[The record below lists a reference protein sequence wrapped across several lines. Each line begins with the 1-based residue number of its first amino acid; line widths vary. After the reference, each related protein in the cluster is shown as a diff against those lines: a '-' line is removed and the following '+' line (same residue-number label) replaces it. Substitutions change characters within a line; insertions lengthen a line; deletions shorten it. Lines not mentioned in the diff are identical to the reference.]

1 LERSESD
8 YPKRWKGLGRVNL
21 SFIDWL
27 IVLAALGGMIYSVSM
42 TKGLMKSVTDFL
54 SAGRTA
60 GRYVLSI
67 SSGVAGLG
75 AISIVMFLEMGYV
88 AGFSLS
94 WWGLSQGIIILA
106 ITMSGWVIYRFRS
119 TRSLTLAQ
127 FFEKRYSRNFR
138 IFAGIVAFFAGII
151 NFGIFPAV
159 GAQFFINYCG
169 LPDSFMGI
177 PVYPLVM
184 ILLLGVALYFVY
196 TGGQIAVIIA
206 DFFQGVFVTFV
217 LFAIA
222 LYLFFTIGWDQVSES
237 LEQTPIALAREQLA
251 DLRAEDSF
259 QQLSDAEQN
268 KKIFEINE
276 KYENSSRINP
286 FKTSHVED
294 FNFWYFLIGIIGV
307 MYGTLGW
314 QGSQGYNS
322 SAKSA
327 HEAKMGSVLAGFRGL
342 PQGLFMFIVPV
353 LIYVLMNHPDYQS
366 VADSVTSSL
375 DSLSTDTLKSQMRAP
390 FVLSEILPVGLLGA
404 FAALMLAAF
413 ISTHDTYLHSW
424 GSIFIQD
431 VVMPFRDKPFD
442 KDTHLKVLRYSIF
455 GVAVFI
461 FLFSL
466 LFSQS
471 QKIALYFAVTAAIFS
486 GGCGAVIIG
495 GLYWDRGTTAAAWTA
510 MIVGAVIG
518 VGGTLVKQVSGA
530 WLADLSSFATI
541 KTIVLFLQDIN
552 GQEYWGIG
560 MAASS
565 LSYVSVSLL
574 GPGTRINM
582 DKLLNRGK
590 YSIQGEVKVVNQ
602 EPDFGWKIFGM
613 GKEFTKTDK
622 LIYIVNYVWTGMWT
636 LVFIFGTVYNL
647 SNPVSNSSWMT
658 YWKYYIYINIAVCS
672 VIIVWFTLGGISDLR
687 HMIKSLKTENR
698 DHGDDGWVDR
708 VGEEE

>member
-1 LERSESD
+1 MEWSKD
-8 YPKRWKGLGRVNL
+8 YYPKRWKGLGRVNL

-27 IVLAALGGMIYSVSM
+27 IVALVLAGMIYSVSM

-60 GRYVLSI
+60 GRYVLSV

-75 AISIVMFLEMGYV
+75 AISIVMFMEMGFV
-88 AGFSLS
+88 AGFALS

-106 ITMSGWVIYRFRS
+106 ITMSGWVIYRFRM

-169 LPDSFMGI
+169 LPESFLGI
-177 PVYPLVM
+177 PMYPLVM

-206 DFFQGVFVTFV
+206 DFFQGVFVTLV
-217 LFAIA
+217 LFGIA
-222 LYLFFTIGWDQVSES
+222 LFLFFNVSWDQVTES
-237 LEQTPIALAREQLA
+237 LEQTPLKLAREEIA
-251 DLRAEDSF
+251 DLRLEDSF
-259 QQLSDAEQN
+259 EALTEDEQN
-268 KKIFEINE
+268 KKIFDINN

-342 PQGLFMFIVPV
+342 PQGLFMFLVPV
-353 LIYVLMNHPDYQS
+353 LVYVFMNHPDYQS
-366 VADSVTSSL
+366 VADSVNSSL
-375 DSLSTDTLKSQMRAP
+375 AGLSTDTLRSQMRAP
-390 FVLSEILPVGLLGA
+390 FVLSEVLPVGLLGA

-431 VVMPFRDKPFD
+431 VIMPFREKPFD
-442 KDTHLKVLRYSIF
+442 KDAHIKVLRYSIF

-518 VGGTLVKQVSGA
+518 VGGTLVKQVSSD
-530 WLADLSSFATI
+530 WLADPASYQTMKSVL
-541 KTIVLFLQDIN
+541 LFLQNIN

-565 LSYVSVSLL
+565 LSYVTVSLA
-574 GPGTRINM
+574 GPEKRMNM

-590 YSIQGEVKVVNQ
+590 YSIDGEVKVVNA
-602 EPDFGWKIFGM
+602 EPDLGWKIFGM

-622 LIYIVNYVWTGMWT
+622 LIYIVNYAWTGMWT
-636 LVFIFGTVYNL
+636 IVFIVGTIYNL
-647 SNPVSNSSWMT
+647 SNPVSNSSWMA
-658 YWKYYIYINIAVCS
+658 YWKYYIYINIIVCA
-672 VIIVWFTLGGISDLR
+672 VIIVWFTLGGFSDLR
-687 HMIKSLKTENR
+687 QMIKSLKSERR
-698 DHGDDGWVDR
+698 DHGDDGWVDNM
-708 VGEEE
+708 EEEE

>member
-1 LERSESD
+1 M
-8 YPKRWKGLGRVNL
+8 NL
-21 SFIDWL
+21 TFIDWL
-27 IVLAALGGMIYSVSM
+27 IVTLVLAGMIYSVSM

-60 GRYVLSI
+60 GRYVLSV

-75 AISIVMFLEMGYV
+75 AISIVMFMEMGFV
-88 AGFSLS
+88 AGFALS

-106 ITMSGWVIYRFRS
+106 ITMSGWVIYRFRM

-169 LPDSFMGI
+169 LPESFLGI
-177 PVYPLVM
+177 PMYPLVM
-184 ILLLGVALYFVY
+184 ILLLSIALYFVY

-206 DFFQGVFVTFV
+206 DFFQGVFVTVV
-217 LFAIA
+217 LFGIA
-222 LYLFFTIGWDQVSES
+222 LFLFFSVSWNQVTES
-237 LEQTPIALAREQLA
+237 LEQTPLKLAREEIA
-251 DLRAEDSF
+251 DLRLEDSF
-259 QQLSDAEQN
+259 QDLTEDEQN
-268 KKIFEINE
+268 KKIFDINN

-342 PQGLFMFIVPV
+342 PQGLFMFLVPV
-353 LIYVLMNHPDYQS
+353 LVYVFMNHPDYQF
-366 VADSVTSSL
+366 VADSVNSSL
-375 DSLSTDTLKSQMRAP
+375 AGLSTDTLRSQMRAP
-390 FVLSEILPVGLLGA
+390 FVLSEVLPVGLLGA

-431 VVMPFRDKPFD
+431 VIMPFRDKPFD
-442 KDTHLKVLRYSIF
+442 KDTHIKVLRYSIF

-510 MIVGAVIG
+510 MVVGAVIG
-518 VGGTLVKQVSGA
+518 VGGTLVKQISSE
-530 WLADLSSFATI
+530 WLADPASYQTMKSVL
-541 KTIVLFLQDIN
+541 LFLQSIN

-565 LSYVSVSLL
+565 LSYVTVSLV
-574 GPGTRINM
+574 GPEKKMNM

-590 YSIQGEVKVVNQ
+590 YSIEGEVTVVNV

-622 LIYIVNYVWTGMWT
+622 LIYIVNYAWTGMWT
-636 LVFIFGTVYNL
+636 IVFIIGTIYNL
-647 SNPVSNSSWMT
+647 SNPVSNSSWMA
-658 YWKYYIYINIAVCS
+658 YWKYYIYINIVVCA
-672 VIIVWFTLGGISDLR
+672 VIIVWFTLGGFSDLR
-687 HMIKSLKTENR
+687 HMIKSLKSEDR
-698 DHGDDGWVDR
+698 DHGDDGWV
-708 VGEEE
+708 GNPEEEE

>member
-1 LERSESD
+1 M
-8 YPKRWKGLGRVNL
+8 NL

-60 GRYVLSI
+60 GRYVISV

-75 AISIVMFLEMGYV
+75 AISIVMFLEMGFV

-119 TRSLTLAQ
+119 TRCLTLAQ

-217 LFAIA
+217 LFGIA

-237 LEQTPIALAREQLA
+237 LEQTPITLAREQIA
-251 DLRAEDSF
+251 DLRADDSF
-259 QQLSDAEQN
+259 QGLSDAEQN

-276 KYENSSRINP
+276 NYENSSRINP

-353 LIYVLMNHPDYQS
+353 LIYVLMTHPDYQS

-375 DSLSTDTLKSQMRAP
+375 DNLSTDTLRSQMRAP

-413 ISTHDTYLHSW
+413 ISTHDPYLHSW

-431 VVMPFRDKPFD
+431 VIMPFRDKPFD
-442 KDTHLKVLRYSIF
+442 KETHLKVLRYSIF

-471 QKIALYFAVTAAIFS
+471 QKIALYFALTAAIFS

-495 GLYWDRGTTAAAWTA
+495 GLYWERGTTVAAWTA
-510 MIVGAVIG
+510 MIIGAVIG
-518 VGGTLVKQVSGA
+518 VGGILVKQVSSA
-530 WLADLSSFATI
+530 WLADPSSLTI
-541 KTIVLFLQDIN
+541 IKSVILFLQNIN

-560 MAASS
+560 MASSS
-565 LSYVSVSLL
+565 LSYLIVSLA
-574 GPGTRINM
+574 GDNNSINM

-590 YSIQGEVKVVNQ
+590 YSIQGEVKVVNK
-602 EPDFGWKIFGM
+602 EPEMGWKIFGM

-622 LIYIVNYVWTGMWT
+622 LIYIINYVWTGMWT
-636 LVFIFGTVYNL
+636 LVFIIGTVYNI
-647 SNPVSNSSWMT
+647 SNPVSNSSWMV
-658 YWKYYIYINIAVCS
+658 YWKYYIYIHMTLS
-672 VIIVWFTLGGISDLR
+672 VIIIVWFTVGGFSDLK
-687 HMIKSLKTENR
+687 HMIKILQSENR
-698 DHGDDGWVDR
+698 DHEDDGWVSN
-708 VGEEE
+708 

>member
-1 LERSESD
+1 M
-8 YPKRWKGLGRVNL
+8 NL
-21 SFIDWL
+21 TFIDWL
-27 IVLAALGGMIYSVSM
+27 IVTLVLAGMIYSVSM

-60 GRYVLSI
+60 GRYVLSV

-75 AISIVMFLEMGYV
+75 AISIVMFMEMGFV
-88 AGFSLS
+88 AGFALS

-106 ITMSGWVIYRFRS
+106 ITMSGWVIYRFRM

-169 LPDSFMGI
+169 LPESFLGI
-177 PVYPLVM
+177 PMYPLVM
-184 ILLLGVALYFVY
+184 ILLLSIALYFVY

-206 DFFQGVFVTFV
+206 DFFQGVFVTVV
-217 LFAIA
+217 LFGIA
-222 LYLFFTIGWDQVSES
+222 LFLFFSVSWNQVTES
-237 LEQTPIALAREQLA
+237 LEQTPLKLARQEIA
-251 DLRAEDSF
+251 DLRLEDSF
-259 QQLSDAEQN
+259 QDLTEDEQN
-268 KKIFEINE
+268 KKIFDINN

-342 PQGLFMFIVPV
+342 PQGLFMFLVPV
-353 LIYVLMNHPDYQS
+353 LVYVFMNHPDYQS
-366 VADSVTSSL
+366 VADSVNSSL
-375 DSLSTDTLKSQMRAP
+375 AGLSTDTLRSQMRAP
-390 FVLSEILPVGLLGA
+390 FVLSEVLPVGLLGA

-431 VVMPFRDKPFD
+431 VIMPFRDKPFD
-442 KDTHLKVLRYSIF
+442 KDTHIKVLRYSIF

-510 MIVGAVIG
+510 MVVGAVIG
-518 VGGTLVKQVSGA
+518 VGGTLVKQISSE
-530 WLADLSSFATI
+530 WLADPASYQTMKSVL
-541 KTIVLFLQDIN
+541 LFLQSIN

-565 LSYVSVSLL
+565 LSYVTVSLV
-574 GPGTRINM
+574 GPEKKMNM

-590 YSIQGEVKVVNQ
+590 YSIEGEVTVVNV
-602 EPDFGWKIFGM
+602 EPDFGWKVFGM
-613 GKEFTKTDK
+613 GREFTKTDK
-622 LIYIVNYVWTGMWT
+622 IIYIVNYAWTGMWT
-636 LVFIFGTVYNL
+636 IVFIIGTIYNL
-647 SNPVSNSSWMT
+647 SNPVSNSSWMA
-658 YWKYYIYINIAVCS
+658 YWKYYIYINIVVCA
-672 VIIVWFTLGGISDLR
+672 VIIVWFTLGGFSDLR
-687 HMIKSLKTENR
+687 HMIKSLKSEDR
-698 DHGDDGWVDR
+698 DHGDDGWV
-708 VGEEE
+708 GNPEEEE

>member
-1 LERSESD
+1 M
-8 YPKRWKGLGRVNL
+8 NL
-21 SFIDWL
+21 AFIDWL
-27 IVLAALGGMIYSVSM
+27 IVIAALGGMIYSVSM

-88 AGFSLS
+88 AGFALS

-138 IFAGIVAFFAGII
+138 IFAGIVAFVAGII

-169 LPDSFMGI
+169 LPDSFMGL

-206 DFFQGVFVTFV
+206 DFFQGVFVTIV
-217 LFAIA
+217 LFWIV

-237 LEQTPIALAREQLA
+237 LEQTPIKLAQEQIA
-251 DLRAEDSF
+251 DLRGDDSF
-259 QQLSDAEQN
+259 QDLSKAEQD
-268 KKIFEINE
+268 KKIFDINE

-342 PQGLFMFIVPV
+342 PQGLFMFLVPV

-366 VADSVTSSL
+366 VADSVASSL

-431 VVMPFRDKPFD
+431 VIMPFRDKPFD
-442 KDTHLKVLRYSIF
+442 KETHLKVLRYSIF

-518 VGGTLVKQVSGA
+518 VGGTLVKQVSGT
-530 WLADLSSFATI
+530 WLADPSSFATI
-541 KTIVLFLQDIN
+541 KAIVLFLQDIN

-565 LSYVSVSLL
+565 ISYVSVSLL

-590 YSIQGEVKVVNQ
+590 YSIEGEVNIVDEEVKV
-602 EPDFGWKIFGM
+602 GWKIFGM
-613 GKEFTKTDK
+613 GKEFTKSDK
-622 LIYIVNYVWTGMWT
+622 LIYIVNYAWTGMWT
-636 LVFIFGTVYNL
+636 LVFIIGTIYNL
-647 SNPVSNSSWMT
+647 SNPVSNSSWMV

-687 HMIKSLKTENR
+687 SMITSLKTENR

-708 VGEEE
+708 AGEEE

>member
-1 LERSESD
+1 M
-8 YPKRWKGLGRVNL
+8 NL

-60 GRYVLSI
+60 GRYVISV

-119 TRSLTLAQ
+119 TRCLTLAQ

-169 LPDSFMGI
+169 LPDSFIGI

-217 LFAIA
+217 LFGVA

-237 LEQTPIALAREQLA
+237 LEQTPITLAREQIA
-251 DLRAEDSF
+251 DLRADDSF
-259 QQLSDAEQN
+259 QGLSDAEQN

-276 KYENSSRINP
+276 NYENSSRINP

-353 LIYVLMNHPDYQS
+353 LIYVLMTHPDYQS

-375 DSLSTDTLKSQMRAP
+375 DNLSTDTLRSQMRAP

-431 VVMPFRDKPFD
+431 VIMPFRKKPFD
-442 KDTHLKVLRYSIF
+442 KETHLKVLRYSIF
-455 GVAVFI
+455 GVAIFI

-510 MIVGAVIG
+510 MIVGAIIG
-518 VGGTLVKQVSGA
+518 VGGTLVKQVSGD
-530 WLADLSSFATI
+530 WLADPSSFAAI
-541 KTIVLFLQDIN
+541 KSIILSLQDIN

-565 LSYVSVSLL
+565 LSYVSVSLA
-574 GPGTRINM
+574 GNGTRVNM
-582 DKLLNRGK
+582 DRLLNRGK
-590 YSIQGEVKVVNQ
+590 YSIKGEMKVVNQ
-602 EPDFGWKIFGM
+602 EPDLGWKIFGM

-622 LIYIVNYVWTGMWT
+622 LIYIINYVWTGMWT
-636 LVFIFGTVYNL
+636 LVFIIGTAYNL
-647 SNPVSNSSWMT
+647 SNPVSNSSWMV
-658 YWKYYIYINIAVCS
+658 YWKYYIYINIAVS
-672 VIIVWFTLGGISDLR
+672 AVIIVWFTVGGFSDLR
-687 HMIKSLKTENR
+687 DMIKSLQSENR
-698 DHGDDGWVDR
+698 DHGDDGWVDNT
-708 VGEEE
+708 GEEE

>member
-1 LERSESD
+1 
-8 YPKRWKGLGRVNL
+8 VNL

-169 LPDSFMGI
+169 LPDLFMGI

-206 DFFQGVFVTFV
+206 DFFQGVFVTVV
-217 LFAIA
+217 LFWIA

-237 LEQTPIALAREQLA
+237 LEQTPIKLAQEQIA
-251 DLRAEDSF
+251 DLRTEDSF

-342 PQGLFMFIVPV
+342 PQGLFMFLVPV

-431 VVMPFRDKPFD
+431 VIMPFRDKPFD

-518 VGGTLVKQVSGA
+518 VGGTLVKQVSGD
-530 WLADLSSFATI
+530 WLADPSSFATI
-541 KTIVLFLQDIN
+541 KSIILFLQDIN

-565 LSYVSVSLL
+565 LSYVSVSLA
-574 GPGTRINM
+574 GSGTRVDM
-582 DKLLNRGK
+582 DRLLNRGK

-622 LIYIVNYVWTGMWT
+622 LIYIVNYFWTGMWT

>member
-1 LERSESD
+1 M
-8 YPKRWKGLGRVNL
+8 NL
-21 SFIDWL
+21 TFIDWL
-27 IVLAALGGMIYSVSM
+27 IVTLVLAGMIYSVSM

-60 GRYVLSI
+60 GRYVLSV

-75 AISIVMFLEMGYV
+75 AISIVMFMEMGFV
-88 AGFSLS
+88 AGFALS

-106 ITMSGWVIYRFRS
+106 ITMSGWVIYRFRM

-169 LPDSFMGI
+169 LPESFLGI
-177 PVYPLVM
+177 PMYPLVM
-184 ILLLGVALYFVY
+184 ILLLSIALYFVY

-206 DFFQGVFVTFV
+206 DFFQGVFVTVV
-217 LFAIA
+217 LFGIA
-222 LYLFFTIGWDQVSES
+222 LFLFFSVSWNQVTES
-237 LEQTPIALAREQLA
+237 LEQTPLKLAREEIA
-251 DLRAEDSF
+251 DLRLEDSF
-259 QQLSDAEQN
+259 QDLTEDEQN
-268 KKIFEINE
+268 KKIFDINN

-342 PQGLFMFIVPV
+342 PQGLFMFLVPV
-353 LIYVLMNHPDYQS
+353 LVYVFMNHPDYQS
-366 VADSVTSSL
+366 VADSVNSSL
-375 DSLSTDTLKSQMRAP
+375 AGLSTDTLRSQMRAP
-390 FVLSEILPVGLLGA
+390 FVLSEVLPVGLLGA

-431 VVMPFRDKPFD
+431 VIMPFRDKPFD
-442 KDTHLKVLRYSIF
+442 KDTHIKVLRYSIF

-510 MIVGAVIG
+510 MVVGAVIG
-518 VGGTLVKQVSGA
+518 VGGTLVKQISSE
-530 WLADLSSFATI
+530 WLADPASYQTMKSVL
-541 KTIVLFLQDIN
+541 LFLQSIN

-565 LSYVSVSLL
+565 LSYVTISLV
-574 GPGTRINM
+574 GPEKKMNM

-590 YSIQGEVKVVNQ
+590 YSIEGEVTVVNV

-622 LIYIVNYVWTGMWT
+622 IIYIVNYAWTGMWT
-636 LVFIFGTVYNL
+636 IVFIIGTIYNL
-647 SNPVSNSSWMT
+647 SNPVSNSSWMA
-658 YWKYYIYINIAVCS
+658 YWKYYIYINIVVCA
-672 VIIVWFTLGGISDLR
+672 VIIVWFTLGGFSDLR
-687 HMIKSLKTENR
+687 HMIKSLKSEDR
-698 DHGDDGWVDR
+698 DHGDDGWV
-708 VGEEE
+708 GNPEEEE

>member
-1 LERSESD
+1 MGS
-8 YPKRWKGLGRVNL
+8 VNL
-21 SFIDWL
+21 AFVDWM
-27 IVLAALGGMIYSVSM
+27 IVIIVLGGMIYSVSM
-42 TKGLMKSVTDFL
+42 TKGLMKSVSDFL

-94 WWGLSQGIIILA
+94 WWGLSQGIILLA
-106 ITMSGWVIYRFRS
+106 ITMSGWVIYRFRM

-127 FFEKRYSRNFR
+127 FFEKRYSRKFR
-138 IFAGIVAFFAGII
+138 IFAGIVAFFAGLI

-159 GAQFFINYCG
+159 GAQFFINFCG
-169 LPDSFMGI
+169 LPDYFLGI

-184 ILLLGVALYFVY
+184 IVLLGIALYFVY

-206 DFFQGVFVTFV
+206 DFFQGVFVTIM
-217 LFAIA
+217 LFIVT
-222 LYLFFTIGWDQVSES
+222 LYMLFTIGFDQVSDS
-237 LEQTPIALAREQLA
+237 LQSTPIKLAKEEIQV
-251 DLRAEDSF
+251 LRNDKSF
-259 QQLSDAEQN
+259 QTLTLDEQSL
-268 KKIFEINE
+268 KVDDINI

-307 MYGTLGW
+307 MYGALSW

-322 SAKSA
+322 SAKNA
-327 HEAKMGSVLAGFRGL
+327 HEAKMGVVLAGWRGI
-342 PQGLFMFIVPV
+342 PQGMFMFLVPV
-353 LIYVLMNHPDYQS
+353 LVYVLMNHPDYQHI
-366 VADSVTSSL
+366 ADSVNISLSSL
-375 DSLSTDTLKSQMRAP
+375 SSDTLKGQMRAP

-431 VVMPFRDKPFD
+431 VIMPFRKKPFD
-442 KDTHLKVLRYSIF
+442 KETHIKVLRYSIF

-471 QKIALYFAVTAAIFS
+471 QKIALYFAVTAAIFA

-495 GLYWDRGTTAAAWTA
+495 GLYWNRGTTSAAWTA
-510 MIVGAVIG
+510 MIIGAIIG
-518 VGGTLVKQVSGA
+518 VSGTLVKQISDN
-530 WLADLSSFATI
+530 WLLNTESFTQLKSI
-541 KTIVLFLQDIN
+541 LMVLKNIN
-552 GQEYWGIG
+552 GQEYWGLG
-560 MAASS
+560 MASS
-565 LSYVSVSLL
+565 SICYIAVSLL
-574 GPGTRINM
+574 FPKKPVNM

-590 YSIQGEVKVVNQ
+590 YSIDGEVNIVDEQVKI
-602 EPDFGWKIFGM
+602 GWKIFGM
-613 GKEFTKTDK
+613 GKEFTKNDK
-622 LIYIVNYVWTGMWT
+622 LIYILNYAWTGLWT
-636 LVFIFGTVYNL
+636 LVFIIGTIYNL
-647 SNPVSNSSWMT
+647 SNPVSDDAWMKF
-658 YWKYYIYINIAVCS
+658 WEYYIYIHLVLSGIVL
-672 VIIVWFTLGGISDLR
+672 VWFTIGGFNDLKS
-687 HMIKSLKTENR
+687 MITSLQSEVR
-698 DHGDDGWVDR
+698 DHGDDGWV
-708 VGEEE
+708 E

>member
-1 LERSESD
+1 M
-8 YPKRWKGLGRVNL
+8 NL

-27 IVLAALGGMIYSVSM
+27 IVILALGGMIYSVSM

-60 GRYVLSI
+60 GRYVISV

-106 ITMSGWVIYRFRS
+106 ITMSGWVVYRFRS
-119 TRSLTLAQ
+119 TRCLTLAQ

-138 IFAGIVAFFAGII
+138 IFAGIVAFVAGII

-169 LPDSFMGI
+169 LPDSFLGI
-177 PVYPLVM
+177 PVYPIVM
-184 ILLLGVALYFVY
+184 FVLLGVALYFVY

-206 DFFQGVFVTFV
+206 DFFQGVFVTIV
-217 LFAIA
+217 LFGIA
-222 LYLFFTIGWDQVSES
+222 LYLFFAIGWDQVSES
-237 LEQTPIALAREQLA
+237 LEQTPIKFARQEIR
-251 DLRAEDSF
+251 DLRLEKSF
-259 QQLSDAEQN
+259 QELAEPEQTE
-268 KKIFEINE
+268 KISAINE

-294 FNFWYFLIGIIGV
+294 FNFWYFLIGIIGI

-314 QGSQGYNS
+314 QGAQGYNS

-342 PQGLFMFIVPV
+342 PQGLFMFLVPV
-353 LIYVLMNHPDYQS
+353 LIYVFMNHPDYQA
-366 VADSVTSSL
+366 VADSVNSAL
-375 DSLSTDTLKSQMRAP
+375 DRLSTDTLRSQMRAP
-390 FVLSEILPVGLLGA
+390 FVLSEVLPVGLLGA

-431 VVMPFRDKPFD
+431 VIMPFRDKPFD
-442 KDTHLKVLRYSIF
+442 KETHLKVLRYSIF

-471 QKIALYFAVTAAIFS
+471 QKIALYFALTAAIFS

-495 GLYWDRGTTAAAWTA
+495 GLYWERGTTAAAWTA
-510 MIVGAVIG
+510 MIIGAVIG
-518 VGGTLVKQVSGA
+518 VGGILVKQVSSA
-530 WLADLSSFATI
+530 WLADPSSLTI
-541 KTIVLFLQDIN
+541 IKSVILFLQNIN

-560 MAASS
+560 MASSS
-565 LSYVSVSLL
+565 LSYLIVSLA
-574 GPGTRINM
+574 GDNNSINM

-590 YSIQGEVKVVNQ
+590 YSIQGEVKVVNK
-602 EPDFGWKIFGM
+602 EPEMGWKIFGM

-622 LIYIVNYVWTGMWT
+622 LIYIINYVWTGMWT
-636 LVFIFGTVYNL
+636 LVFIIGTVYNI
-647 SNPVSNSSWMT
+647 SNPVSNSSWMV
-658 YWKYYIYINIAVCS
+658 YWKYYIYIHMTLS
-672 VIIVWFTLGGISDLR
+672 VIIIVWFTVGGFSDLK
-687 HMIKSLKTENR
+687 HMIKILQSENR
-698 DHGDDGWVDR
+698 DHEDDGWVSN
-708 VGEEE
+708 

>member
-1 LERSESD
+1 MGS
-8 YPKRWKGLGRVNL
+8 VNL
-21 SFIDWL
+21 AFVDWM
-27 IVLAALGGMIYSVSM
+27 IVIIVLGGMIYSVSM
-42 TKGLMKSVTDFL
+42 TKGLMKSVSDFL

-94 WWGLSQGIIILA
+94 WWGLSQGIILLA
-106 ITMSGWVIYRFRS
+106 ITMSGWVIYRFRM

-127 FFEKRYSRNFR
+127 FFEKRYSRKFR
-138 IFAGIVAFFAGII
+138 IFAGIVAFFAGLI

-159 GAQFFINYCG
+159 GAQFFINFCG
-169 LPDSFMGI
+169 LPDYFLGI

-184 ILLLGVALYFVY
+184 IVLLGIALYFVY

-206 DFFQGVFVTFV
+206 DFFQGVFVTII
-217 LFAIA
+217 LFIVT
-222 LYLFFTIGWDQVSES
+222 LYMLFTIGFDQVSDS
-237 LEQTPIALAREQLA
+237 LQSTPTILAKEEIQVLKN
-251 DLRAEDSF
+251 DKSF
-259 QQLSDAEQN
+259 QTLTLDEQSL
-268 KKIFEINE
+268 KVDDINI

-307 MYGTLGW
+307 MYGALSW

-322 SAKSA
+322 SAKNA
-327 HEAKMGSVLAGFRGL
+327 HEAKMGVVLAGWRGI
-342 PQGLFMFIVPV
+342 PQGMFMFLVPV
-353 LIYVLMNHPDYQS
+353 LVYVLMNHPDYQHI
-366 VADSVTSSL
+366 ADSVNISLSSL
-375 DSLSTDTLKSQMRAP
+375 SSDTLKGQMRAP

-431 VVMPFRDKPFD
+431 VIMPFRKKPFD
-442 KDTHLKVLRYSIF
+442 KETHIKVLRYSIF

-471 QKIALYFAVTAAIFS
+471 QKIALYFAVTAAIFA

-495 GLYWDRGTTAAAWTA
+495 GLYWKRGTTSAAWTA
-510 MIVGAVIG
+510 MIIGAIIG
-518 VGGTLVKQVSGA
+518 VSGTLVKQISDN
-530 WLADLSSFATI
+530 WLLNTESFTQLKSI
-541 KTIVLFLQDIN
+541 LMVLKNIN
-552 GQEYWGIG
+552 GQEYWGLG
-560 MAASS
+560 MASS
-565 LSYVSVSLL
+565 SISYIAVSLL
-574 GPGTRINM
+574 FPKKPVNM

-590 YSIQGEVKVVNQ
+590 YSIDGEVNIVDEQVKI
-602 EPDFGWKIFGM
+602 GWKILGM
-613 GKEFTKTDK
+613 GKEFTKNDK
-622 LIYIVNYVWTGMWT
+622 LIYILNYAWTGLWT
-636 LVFIFGTVYNL
+636 LVFIIGTIYNL
-647 SNPVSNSSWMT
+647 SNPVSDDAWMKF
-658 YWKYYIYINIAVCS
+658 WEYYIYIHLVLSGIVL
-672 VIIVWFTLGGISDLR
+672 VWFTIGGFNDLKS
-687 HMIKSLKTENR
+687 MITSLQSEVR
-698 DHGDDGWVDR
+698 DHGDDGWV
-708 VGEEE
+708 E